1 MCNTDISIHSK
12 YECTYF
18 PLKPLL
24 EAKINENFEGPG
36 CFFCVNTG
44 YEIYNLFKS
53 CFIQYLEK
61 HQSTRKQWVSSSQE
75 IFHFSYRN
83 VQISGNYLVVS

>member
-1 MCNTDISIHSK
+1 MCNIDISIHSK

-24 EAKINENFEGPG
+24 EAEINANFEGPG
-36 CFFCVNTG
+36 CFVFVLILNTV
-44 YEIYNLFKS
+44 YEIHNLFKS

-61 HQSTRKQWVSSSQE
+61 HHSTRKQWGSSSQE
-75 IFHFSYRN
+75 IFHFS
-83 VQISGNYLVVS
+83 

>member
-1 MCNTDISIHSK
+1 MCNIDISIHSK

-36 CFFCVNTG
+36 CFVFVL
-44 YEIYNLFKS
+44 ILVMK
-53 CFIQYLEK
+53 FIICLRVA
-61 HQSTRKQWVSSSQE
+61 SFN
-75 IFHFSYRN
+75 I
-83 VQISGNYLVVS
+83 